1 MFKAVRGFYDHGKIS
16 LKEDVDVK
24 RGEVVVI
31 FWDDG
36 EEDVMTE
43 ELFKAKAEAL
53 EELRMGEATD
63 LEDLKREL
71 LGKVAG

>member
-36 EEDVMTE
+36 EEDVMTG

-53 EELRMGEATD
+53 EGLRRGEAID

-71 LGKVAG
+71 LGEVVG

>member
-53 EELRMGEATD
+53 EELRRGEAID

-71 LGKVAG
+71 LGEVAG